1 MAIPPLSAEQ
11 MVFLFF
17 FFSFSGWLGETIME
31 STVRRRFVNKGF
43 FKGPYVPVH
52 GIGAFMIYALAAPLK
67 PYPALVFLMGVFIC
81 TLVEY
86 AAALFL
92 EKAFH
97 ARGWDYDTYP
107 FTRWCNYKKRVALS
121 TSLFFGVAAFGLIYF
136 YWDAGVTLSVS
147 IDSEALVIVDTLLIT
162 VFAVDAALTGKRC
175 IKNKHAGIP
184 NKPAGLE

>member
-1 MAIPPLSAEQ
+1 M
-11 MVFLFF
+11 FF
-17 FFSFSGWLGETIME
+17 IFSFSGWIGETVME

-43 FKGPYVPVH
+43 FKGPYIPLH
-52 GIGAFMIYALAAPLK
+52 GVGAFAIYAVCAPLK
-67 PYPALVFLMGVFIC
+67 HCPALVFLMGGFIC

-107 FTRWCNYKKRVALS
+107 FTRWCHYKKRVALS
-121 TSLFFGVAAFGLIYF
+121 TSLFFGIAAFWLIYF
-136 YWDAGVTLSVS
+136 YWDAAAAVS
-147 IDSEALVIVDTLLIT
+147 ARIGPERLFIADTLLAG
-162 VFAVDAALTGKRC
+162 VFAVDAALTGRRC